1 MQQTRA
7 GEQGRLSASRRA
19 AIPARVSGRA
29 LVETP
34 RGSASFF
41 DVPGVGPVEL
51 VRSRRKTL
59 SLEVKPPARVI
70 VRAPMRASLRSIQ
83 AFVEA
88 HREWIADAVERVQAR
103 HDARAEAAERAG
115 MLSEADLATLARQA
129 RSVIPA
135 RVAHF
140 APLVGITYGRI
151 TLRCQ
156 KTRWGSCSAAGNL
169 NFNVLLMLAPPEVLD
184 YVVVHELCHRLEM
197 NHSPRFWALVAQHD
211 PEHRAH
217 RAWLKQHG
225 PTLLARA
232 GKLS

>member
-1 MQQTRA
+1 
-7 GEQGRLSASRRA
+7 
-19 AIPARVSGRA
+19 
-29 LVETP
+29 
-34 RGSASFF
+34 
-41 DVPGVGPVEL
+41 
-51 VRSRRKTL
+51 
-59 SLEVKPPARVI
+59 
-70 VRAPMRASLRSIQ
+70 MRASLRSIQ

-88 HREWIADAVERVQAR
+88 HQEWIADAVERVQAR

-115 MLSEADLATLARQA
+115 MLSEADLEALARLA

-140 APLVGITYGRI
+140 APLVGVTYGCI
-151 TLRCQ
+151 SLRCQ

-184 YVVVHELCHRLEM
+184 YVVIHELCHRLEM
-197 NHSPRFWALVAQHD
+197 NHSSRFWALVARHD
-211 PEHRAH
+211 PAYCAR

>member
-70 VRAPMRASLRSIQ
+70 VRAPMRASQKAIH
-83 AFVEA
+83 AFVES
-88 HREWIADAVERVQAR
+88 HREWIADALVRVQAR
-103 HDARAEAAERAG
+103 HDARAEAAEQVG
-115 MLSEADLATLARQA
+115 MLSDADLEALARQA

-140 APLVGITYGRI
+140 APLVGVTYGRI

-169 NFNVLLMLAPPEVLD
+169 NFNVLLMMAPPGVLD

-225 PTLLARA
+225 PLLLARA